1 MRLSRVERTMKG
13 IPEVTQLNIRLSIEL
28 NRFNSWELLFLDP
41 IHKFPWA
48 ILLIGDFGDF
58 VIGKDML

>member
-13 IPEVTQLNIRLSIEL
+13 IPEVTQLNIRLTIEL

-48 ILLIGDFGDF
+48 ILLIGDFSDF
-58 VIGKDML
+58 VIEKDML